1 MFYHF
6 FGHACSRIFHKY
18 LYTIGSGRPVAYT
31 DISFGGKLNRIV
43 HQIVDNLAQASGIGS
58 NSDLLS
64 RKIQQQFHAFLH
76 IHSLRTAYLIQYL
89 MEGDVAE
96 VELHGVRLYL
106 GEVQDVGYQDHQQL
120 AVLFNQRGK
129 FDDVVLGQV

>member
-1 MFYHF
+1 
-6 FGHACSRIFHKY
+6 
-18 LYTIGSGRPVAYT
+18 
-31 DISFGGKLNRIV
+31 
-43 HQIVDNLAQASGIGS
+43 
-58 NSDLLS
+58 
-64 RKIQQQFHAFLH
+64 
-76 IHSLRTAYLIQYL
+76 

-106 GEVQDVGYQDHQQL
+106 GEVQDVADQDHQQL